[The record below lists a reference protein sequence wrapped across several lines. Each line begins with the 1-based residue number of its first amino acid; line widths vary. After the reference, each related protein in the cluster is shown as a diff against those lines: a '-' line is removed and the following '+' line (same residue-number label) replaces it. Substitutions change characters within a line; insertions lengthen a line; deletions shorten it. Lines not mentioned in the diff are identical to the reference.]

1 MSTDISEE
9 LRAKGRGEAKQ
20 VPFDDRGDVATGLRA
35 WLARMDQLGELNV
48 VEGVDA
54 ETSIGLVSEMLHH
67 TEESPAVLFDAIP
80 GYPEGWR
87 VLVNSLGGRRRLAAS
102 LNLPEDI
109 STFGLVDAWG
119 EHIASVV
126 PLPTKEVESGPITE
140 NIMRGD
146 DVDLLKFP
154 TPLWHPEDGGPF
166 IGTGCGIVTRDR
178 ENGIVNVGTY
188 RVQVYDKNTTGLYIS
203 PGKHGR
209 LHRDQYFNAGEDMP
223 AVIVA
228 GLDPIQFMASGLEIP
243 NGINEFEWVGGL
255 QGTPIETITGEFTG
269 LPIPADAEIAIE
281 GFLRHDREHSEGPF
295 GEWTGYYASTARP
308 EPVFEVKAIY
318 YRNNPI
324 ILGCPPE
331 KPPYEAQRFQQYGR
345 SANLKHQITAAGIP
359 GVTAAWTH
367 SVGGCRLFNII
378 AIKQLYQGHSRQVG
392 TVAAQV
398 GQANYLGRM
407 VVVVDDD
414 IDITD
419 LHEVVWAM
427 TTRADPARDTII
439 LTGALSGALDPAI
452 HPDNKTTNSRMIIDA
467 CRPWEWRD
475 KFPPAIGP
483 SIEVKEFTRD
493 TWSWVMD
500 SPQKP

>member
-1 MSTDISEE
+1 MTSTTDPIPAE
-9 LRAKGRGEAKQ
+9 LREQGRGAAAR
-20 VPFDDRGDVATGLRA
+20 VPFDDRGDAPTGLRA
-35 WLARMDQLGELNV
+35 WLAEMDQLGELRV
-48 VEGVDA
+48 VGGVDA
-54 ETSIGLVSEMLHH
+54 EASIGLVSEMLHH
-67 TEESPAVLFDAIP
+67 TEESPAVLFDDIP
-80 GYPEGWR
+80 GYPSGWR
-87 VLVNSLGGRRRLAAS
+87 VLVNSLGGRRRLAAT
-102 LNLPEDI
+102 LKLPEDI
-109 STFGLVDAWG
+109 PPLALVDAW
-119 EHIASVV
+119 EQHLVDV
-126 PLPTKEVESGPITE
+126 TPLPTTPVASGPITE
-140 NIMRGD
+140 NIDRGA
-146 DVDLLKFP
+146 DVDVTKFP

-178 ENGIVNVGTY
+178 NTGVVNVGTY
-188 RVQVYDKNTTGLYIS
+188 RVQVYDATTTGLYIS

-243 NGINEFEWVGGL
+243 NGVNELEWVGGL
-255 QGTPIETITGEFTG
+255 QGASIETITGEFTG

-281 GFLRHDREHSEGPF
+281 GFLRHDLQRDEGPF

-308 EPVFEVKAIY
+308 EPVFEVKAVY

-345 SANLKHQITAAGIP
+345 SANLKRQITAAGIP

-367 SVGGCRLFNII
+367 SVGGCRLFNIV

-392 TVAAQV
+392 HIASQV
-398 GQANYLGRM
+398 GQANYLGRI

-414 IDITD
+414 VDITD
-419 LHEVVWAM
+419 LHEVIWAV
-427 TTRADPARDTII
+427 TTRADPARDSWVF
-439 LTGALSGALDPAI
+439 TGALSGALDPAI
-452 HPDNKTTNSRMIIDA
+452 HPDDKGTNSRMVIDA

-475 KFPPAIGP
+475 RFPTAIGP
-483 SIEVKEFTRD
+483 SIEVKQFTRD
-493 TWSWVMD
+493 TWSWIMD
-500 SPQKP
+500 